1 MLYIL
6 LLHQYCCLYVCFSS
20 EDDCV
25 KVWRVTEESEV
36 GDVAKEAAVLKFPPT
51 SIVEREKE
59 KDFLILPIL
68 TVNVSHVQ

>member
-1 MLYIL
+1 M
-6 LLHQYCCLYVCFSS
+6 YVCFSS

-36 GDVAKEAAVLKFPPT
+36 GEIGGVAKEAAVLKFPPT
-51 SIVEREKE
+51 SIEEREKE